1 MSLHVVCKK
10 IEKSLKSEHK
20 EGEEVG
26 KGERE
31 SWETHRK
38 IERSDSGQGCSY
50 RRSVRSGF
58 LTRRV
63 PPPE

>member
-1 MSLHVVCKK
+1 MRRPLEVSLHVVCKK

-38 IERSDSGQGCSY
+38 IE
-50 RRSVRSGF
+50 
-58 LTRRV
+58 
-63 PPPE
+63 